1 MSAQERPSLEEEIR
15 LSQIDARQIRRWRR
29 ARRRKE
35 LARLLV
41 WAVGTFVFLYLAL
54 WILFGQ

>member
-1 MSAQERPSLEEEIR
+1 MSAGQRPSLDKEIL

-35 LARLLV
+35 FARLVL
-41 WAVGTFVFLYLAL
+41 WAIGTFAFLYLAL
-54 WILFGQ
+54 WILFGH

>member
-1 MSAQERPSLEEEIR
+1 MSAQHRPGLEEEIR

-35 LARLLV
+35 LARLVV
-41 WAVGTFVFLYLAL
+41 WAVAAFLLLYLSL
-54 WILFGQ
+54 WVVFAN

>member
-1 MSAQERPSLEEEIR
+1 MEEEIR

-35 LARLLV
+35 LARLLL

>member
-1 MSAQERPSLEEEIR
+1 MSAQERPGLEGEIL

-41 WAVGTFVFLYLAL
+41 WAVGTFSFLYLAL
-54 WILFGQ
+54 WILLGH

>member
-1 MSAQERPSLEEEIR
+1 MSAEQRPSLDKEIL

-35 LARLLV
+35 LARLLL
-41 WAVGTFVFLYLAL
+41 WAAGTFAFLYLAL
-54 WILFGQ
+54 WILFGH